1 MDRRPAVMVS
11 GLGLVLTA
19 LVAGCSTTTGT
30 ETFPATPAPVQTPM
44 ESRSSTPG
52 TTDDMKMS
60 KEPKVP
66 AGGYVSLADYQRQ
79 PDTFANSDVVLFF
92 NASWCPTCQ
101 EATEQLTGAQF
112 PAGLTV
118 VSVDYDSNEQLR
130 DQYGVTTQHTFV
142 VIDKDGQEIKKFTG
156 ATDVATIERNV
167 A

>member
-1 MDRRPAVMVS
+1 MDRRPALVVS

-19 LVAGCSTTTGT
+19 LVAGCASTAGT
-30 ETFPATPAPVQTPM
+30 EASPASPAQTPM
-44 ESRSSTPG
+44 ESQASSDAK
-52 TTDDMKMS
+52 DDMKMS
-60 KEPKVP
+60 KEPKAP
-66 AGGYVSLADYQRQ
+66 AGGYVSLADYQQQ
-79 PDTFANSDVVLFF
+79 PGKFANSDVVLFF

-142 VIDKDGQEIKKFTG
+142 VIDKDGQEIKKFSG